1 MSFDNATSSP
11 KMSCK
16 EKLKKKDADA
26 LSSFHIVESYNHRFD
41 KIIPCLGVTEVHI
54 QRQHEMLFVPS
65 DEQNNSTDRKKKTSA
80 MVLSSNNDCSLL
92 SY

>member
-1 MSFDNATSSP
+1 VSFDNATSSP

-16 EKLKKKDADA
+16 EQLKKKDADA
-26 LSSFHIVESYNHRFD
+26 LSSLYIVERYDHKFD

-65 DEQNNSTDRKKKTSA
+65 DEQNNSTDRKEKHQP
-80 MVLSSNNDCSLL
+80 MVLSSNNNCSLL